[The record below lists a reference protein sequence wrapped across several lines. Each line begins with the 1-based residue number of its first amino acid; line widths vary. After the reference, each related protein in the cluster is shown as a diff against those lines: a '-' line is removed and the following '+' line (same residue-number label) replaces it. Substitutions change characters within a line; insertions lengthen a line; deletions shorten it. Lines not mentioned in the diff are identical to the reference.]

1 MSLNALA
8 LKLKREARDDFKG
21 RHSEASLVV
30 QAVSWYLRDAL
41 SYRGIEEMLLER
53 GLTADHS
60 TINRWVLAFAPA
72 IERRLRR
79 FRKPHRGSVRVDE
92 PCIRVRGRW
101 HYLYRAS
108 GKHAEA
114 AGFLLTAN
122 RDLDAVK
129 RFFCKMLQDQPRLAP
144 DRICTDGAGPYPSA
158 IAESRKGGLPPH
170 TYLLRRQAP
179 AAGHR
184 ERPLSGSNAPRREA
198 VACAR
203 SFHVARRTIQGF
215 AAMLW
220 PQKGSEFSSAWMAC
234 EHNQLL
240 AYCFGLPVTNQ
251 K

>member
-108 GKHAEA
+108 GKHGEA

-158 IAESRKGGLPPH
+158 IAESRKGGLPPAH
-170 TYLLRRQAP
+170 LPTTSPSTCSRASRATTFRVKRPTPQGGGLRSFVPRG
-179 AAGHR
+179 AAYDPGLRGH
-184 ERPLSGSNAPRREA
+184 A
-198 VACAR
+198 VAA
-203 SFHVARRTIQGF
+203 
-215 AAMLW
+215 
-220 PQKGSEFSSAWMAC
+220 KG
-234 EHNQLL
+234 L
-240 AYCFGLPVTNQ
+240 
-251 K
+251 